1 MHIKIREAKT
11 AKRISLS
18 KIINSY
24 KYKFNLYF
32 ALNP

>member
-1 MHIKIREAKT
+1 MHIKIRNMETTKY
-11 AKRISLS
+11 ISLS
-18 KIINSY
+18 NIINPY